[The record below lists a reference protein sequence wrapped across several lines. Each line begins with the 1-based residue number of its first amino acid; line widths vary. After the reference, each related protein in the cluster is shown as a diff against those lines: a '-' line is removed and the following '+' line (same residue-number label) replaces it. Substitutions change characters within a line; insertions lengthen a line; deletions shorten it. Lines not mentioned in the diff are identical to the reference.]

1 MVNLLNF
8 APPIMDKQLNKL
20 NQQTGVQTYE
30 IKNIPVQLDVREP
43 FVQQVNNLLVEFEK
57 EYKGRWKK
65 EKFLVNFPSLNF
77 ITALLLIRMHKWMGH
92 YPKIIRI
99 ARDEKSRSPKFEV
112 VEVID
117 LDSV

>member
-8 APPIMDKQLNKL
+8 AHPIMDKQLNRL
-20 NQQTGVQTYE
+20 DQLIGVRTYE
-30 IKNIPVQLDVREP
+30 VNNVPVQFDARDS

-65 EKFLVNFPSLNF
+65 EQYLVNFPSLNF
-77 ITALLLIRMHKWMGH
+77 ITVLLLIRMHKWMGH

>member
-8 APPIMDKQLNKL
+8 AHPIMDKQLNRL
-20 NQQTGVQTYE
+20 DQLIGVQTYE
-30 IKNIPVQLDVREP
+30 VNNVPVQFDARDS
-43 FVQQVNNLLVEFEK
+43 FVQQVNNLLDELDK

-65 EKFLVNFPSLNF
+65 EQFIVNLPSLNF
-77 ITALLLIRMHKWMGH
+77 ITALMLIKLHKRMGH
-92 YPKIIRI
+92 YPKIIRM
-99 ARDEKSRSPKFEV
+99 ARDEKSLAPKFEV